1 MAKAQKRPGF
11 EEQLEQLEAVIA
23 ALEKGD
29 MPLATSSEAYRG
41 GVELVR
47 SLKSELEGAREQL
60 RVLDEDGDAQ
70 QDERA

>member
-11 EEQLEQLEAVIA
+11 EEQLEQLETVIA

-29 MPLATSSEAYRG
+29 MPLDKSIEAYRG